1 MSVGNDEF
9 LFFMKPHGD
18 LWFEF
23 KLMNCSNKYFFSEAV
38 CSAVGQM
45 WPWGSQKNRKQ
56 IEYFIHPLLIDL
68 GHAYV
73 IFHSLFLSH
82 TAGKYFGRITGLI

>member
-9 LFFMKPHGD
+9 LFFIKPHGD
-18 LWFEF
+18 LWFET
-23 KLMNCSNKYFFSEAV
+23 KLIKCSNKYCFSEAV
-38 CSAVGQM
+38 CSAVGQR
-45 WPWGSQKNRKQ
+45 WPWCSQKNRKQ
-56 IEYFIHPLLIDL
+56 IEYFICLLHIDL

-82 TAGKYFGRITGLI
+82 TAGKYFGRIMGLI